1 MRRQPPLRCR
11 WRRLQWASFK
21 SQTKQCASPSERSRK
36 YVPVITMI
44 LLCFCFSASR
54 SFVLLCFRRR
64 ALTRHVTCL
73 RASEAQVVSTH
84 APLPDHLA
92 FKPCSFTSM
101 LTFFITI
108 QNLIIR
114 LLYLFEVVIYCVC
127 TGTREFCRRMEWL
140 SQM

>member
-1 MRRQPPLRCR
+1 MRRRLPLRCR

-21 SQTKQCASPSERSRK
+21 SQTKQCASPSERSHK
-36 YVPVITMI
+36 YVPVVNFDYVFA
-44 LLCFCFSASR
+44 LLCQGRLC
-54 SFVLLCFRRR
+54 LCFRRR

-73 RASEAQVVSTH
+73 RVSEAQVVNTH